1 MFLLT
6 IILSIVGVGIVYYVY
21 VVSEDEKCSPHVI

>member
-6 IILSIVGVGIVYYVY
+6 IVLSVVGVGIVYYVY